1 MKGLT
6 WYPEKWGTAQEML
19 SHPWLKMAKNYDYK
33 MSDSEYELMMSKIKD
48 QEQKKKLAEA
58 LKSD

>member
-1 MKGLT
+1 
-6 WYPEKWGTAQEML
+6 ML

-33 MSDSEYELMMSKIKD
+33 MSDSEYESMMSKIKD

-58 LKSD
+58 LKSDQEKGG